1 MNTSS
6 VMSSEAETS
15 RCDKHSNA
23 TGFLDF
29 ASLRSE

>member
-1 MNTSS
+1 MKCTQQDL
-6 VMSSEAETS
+6 SEVTG
-15 RCDKHSNA
+15 DA